1 MKKSFSPVSRILRD
15 KDVMRLA
22 FPDSPVFISLH
33 DDTYVCTLECVHGH
47 IVLIDKSSDCII
59 SEVKRLYGSH
69 PFFTDEMVSN
79 LTFIFI

>member
-1 MKKSFSPVSRILRD
+1 MKKSFSPKSRNLRN

-33 DDTYVCTLECVHGH
+33 DDTYVCTIECVHGH

-59 SEVKRLYGSH
+59 SEVKRLYCSH
-69 PFFTDEMVSN
+69 PLFTDEIVSN

>member
-1 MKKSFSPVSRILRD
+1 MKKSFSPISRNLRN

-59 SEVKRLYGSH
+59 SEVKRLYASH
-69 PFFTDEMVSN
+69 PLFTDEMVSN

>member
-1 MKKSFSPVSRILRD
+1 MKKSFSPISRNLRN
-15 KDVMRLA
+15 KDVIRLV
-22 FPDSPVFISLH
+22 FPDSPVFISLY

-69 PFFTDEMVSN
+69 PLFTDEMVSN

>member
-1 MKKSFSPVSRILRD
+1 MKKSFFPISRNLRNN
-15 KDVMRLA
+15 DVMRLV

-33 DDTYVCTLECVHGH
+33 EDIYVCTLECVHGH

-69 PFFTDEMVSN
+69 SFFTDEMISN

>member
-1 MKKSFSPVSRILRD
+1 MKKSFSPISRNLRN

-47 IVLIDKSSDCII
+47 IILIDKFSDCII

-69 PFFTDEMVSN
+69 PLFTDEMVSN

>member
-1 MKKSFSPVSRILRD
+1 MKKIFSLISRNLRN
-15 KDVMRLA
+15 KDVMRLV

-33 DDTYVCTLECVHGH
+33 DNTYVCTLECVHGH
-47 IVLIDKSSDCII
+47 IVLIDESSDCII

-69 PFFTDEMVSN
+69 PLFTDEMVSN